1 MNSQRLKTVMTQAVV
16 LVHGLWMRG
25 PDMLLLRYRLRRCGF
40 VTYQFSYS
48 TTRCTV
54 DEAAQLLQRF
64 IAKLPEP
71 TIHMVGHSLGGLVV
85 QRLFT
90 KFPEQRPGRVVTLGT
105 PYQGSAAARGLAR
118 FRTGRFLLGNSF
130 QHGLAEQSRRW
141 DAVNPLGVIAGNLS
155 IGGGRIF
162 AGLTVANDGTVGVD
176 EARIPGATE
185 QRIVHVSHM
194 GLLLSPQV
202 ARLTCTFLH
211 SGTFGF

>member
-1 MNSQRLKTVMTQAVV
+1 MNQAVI

-40 VTYQFSYS
+40 VTYQFSYP

-54 DEAAQLLQRF
+54 DESAQLLQRF
-64 IAKLPEP
+64 IARIPE
-71 TIHMVGHSLGGLVV
+71 TTVHWVAHSLGGLVV

-90 KFPEQRPGRVVTLGT
+90 QQPAQRPGRVVTLGT

-118 FRTGRFLLGNSF
+118 FRAGRFFLGNSF
-130 QHGLAEQSRRW
+130 RHGLAEQSRQW
-141 DAVNPLGVIAGNLS
+141 TAAQPLGVIAGDLS

-162 AGLTVANDGTVGVD
+162 AGLTSANDGTVGID

-185 QRIVHVSHM
+185 QRVVHVSHM

-202 ARLTCTFLH
+202 ARLTCTFLR